1 MPLDPVTQTLEMG
14 RTPPGNSGG
23 DGASGFVQMYLAAQQ
38 MQQRRREHADAVNFQ
53 QQKMD
58 LENRQQ
64 QNQDTQSEN
73 NDLMAPL
80 LREHQAA
87 VNKQVG
93 ATAQGAV
100 LDTQFK
106 ADSMEGLNQLTQIQL
121 DSLKAEGGP
130 LNPDIIQ
137 RSNDVITKYG
147 LMRTQQGAA
156 WMRET
161 LDAKKVQDFY
171 SIFGQPT
178 SASAVDKESGATVN
192 FGSKRES
199 LAATQEIESLMSA
212 AAANDKAQGITRTPA
227 ELAQRRLDFT
237 QDKVLPMGSTETI
250 KTPDGTEVTR
260 VIGRQPAGGAKGG
273 PTVAQANKAED
284 AATAASNAAASALDV
299 IKYAETGNVGLI
311 GNVNRLAAT
320 LGGQVAD
327 IKPGTEFKYAQATD
341 FLKAAA
347 VKVLRSDGN
356 ISEAERKQVIA
367 NLPSTSVNES
377 PATARE
383 KALNIS
389 HIMAESARRQVLR
402 AGRPLPPELMTE
414 VEIRNS
420 MDRGD
425 ITRDQAKELLM
436 KAPLS
441 PFFGGPR

>member
-1 MPLDPVTQTLEMG
+1 
-14 RTPPGNSGG
+14 
-23 DGASGFVQMYLAAQQ
+23 
-38 MQQRRREHADAVNFQ
+38 
-53 QQKMD
+53 
-58 LENRQQ
+58 
-64 QNQDTQSEN
+64 
-73 NDLMAPL
+73 MAPL

-171 SIFGQPT
+171 SIFGHPT
-178 SASAVDKESGATVN
+178 SASVVDKESGATVN
-192 FGSKRES
+192 FGSKREP
-199 LAATQEIESLMSA
+199 LAATQEIESLMNA

-260 VIGRQPAGGAKGG
+260 VIGRQPAGGAKSGVPAAVTTDATKKITAIQDTISQISSIKQSLRPEDVGVKGFVADKIFDTLAPAFGVNTGDATRMDNREKINALFEGAKTIVSADKRFSNADHEDTKKIFPGTG
-273 PTVAQANKAED
+273 PLDNYQKNIIMMSALERIQGKRALIEAANAKMPPPDFAVKLLNQQGIKDAFDSGLLTAPEVMSELKRRKAIED
-284 AATAASNAAASALDV
+284 AN
-299 IKYAETGNVGLI
+299 
-311 GNVNRLAAT
+311 
-320 LGGQVAD
+320 Q
-327 IKPGTEFKYAQATD
+327 
-341 FLKAAA
+341 
-347 VKVLRSDGN
+347 
-356 ISEAERKQVIA
+356 
-367 NLPSTSVNES
+367 
-377 PATARE
+377 
-383 KALNIS
+383 
-389 HIMAESARRQVLR
+389 
-402 AGRPLPPELMTE
+402 
-414 VEIRNS
+414 
-420 MDRGD
+420 
-425 ITRDQAKELLM
+425 
-436 KAPLS
+436 
-441 PFFGGPR
+441 